1 MTNQCPRCGTPRLG
15 DSPICQGCGLDFLT
29 VGAPRSAPA
38 PQAAAYPQPQ
48 PQAFQQPAPQPQPQS
63 QPFQQPAPQ
72 AAAYPQ
78 PQPTGVPG
86 FCPRCQAPLYP
97 GYPICGNCGLDL
109 RAAWGYGG
117 PTGGPTRSM
126 LPIALVGG
134 LVLALIVAA
143 AAVFAIS
150 QARGDSSA
158 SPSVVA
164 PVPVGASPQETAAP
178 STPDARTTAEPTLA
192 STPSPTAGPT
202 IDSSGAVTEGNW
214 VGVDTTGAIFTVS
227 FTVRGSSLVSLTV
240 GYLTSSDDV
249 YMWIDNSTIDISGG
263 SFDTSAFTLET
274 GQAGATIRLTGAFTS
289 ATAISGTYE
298 MHISGATVSGK
309 WSGVVET

>member
-29 VGAPRSAPA
+29 VGAPPASTSPQPA

-48 PQAFQQPAPQPQPQS
+48 P

-78 PQPTGVPG
+78 PQGAPG
-86 FCPRCQAPLYP
+86 FCPRCRAPLYP

-117 PTGGPTRSM
+117 PTAGPTRSM
-126 LPIALVGG
+126 LPSALAGG
-134 LVLALIVAA
+134 LVLALIVAG

-150 QARGDSSA
+150 QPHGDSSA
-158 SPSVVA
+158 SPSVAASVL
-164 PVPVGASPQETAAP
+164 VGASSQEAGAT
-178 STPDARTTAEPTLA
+178 STPDARTTAGPTLA

-202 IDSSGAVTEGNW
+202 TDSSGAVADGDW
-214 VGVDTTGAIFTVS
+214 VGADTAGAIFTVS
-227 FTVRGSSLVSLTV
+227 FTVSGSSLDSLTI
-240 GYLTSSDDV
+240 GYLTAGEDV
-249 YMWIDNSTIDISGG
+249 YLWTDDSTIDISGG
-263 SFDTSAFTLET
+263 SFDASAFTLAT
-274 GQAGATIRLTGAFTS
+274 GQAGATIHMTGKFTS

-309 WSGVVET
+309 WSGLLET